1 MAMKHSRRA
10 PKHWIEPGFH
20 ALVLARIG
28 KTKRLQMTKVA
39 NSNKASIDDIYYV
52 SAADVADKII
62 DQMRRGLNPLL
73 FSSASLALFAI
84 GPVLRTR
91 SRTKPD

>member
-1 MAMKHSRRA
+1 M
-10 PKHWIEPGFH
+10 
-20 ALVLARIG
+20 
-28 KTKRLQMTKVA
+28 
-39 NSNKASIDDIYYV
+39 DDIYYV

-62 DQMRRGLNPLL
+62 DHIRRGLDPLL
-73 FSSASLALFAI
+73 FSSSSLALFAM